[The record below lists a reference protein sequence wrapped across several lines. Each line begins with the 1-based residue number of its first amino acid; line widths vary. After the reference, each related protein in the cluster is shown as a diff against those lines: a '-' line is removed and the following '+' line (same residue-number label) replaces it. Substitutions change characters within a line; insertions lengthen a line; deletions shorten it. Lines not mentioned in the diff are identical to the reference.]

1 MAGGGTT
8 AITVTGSEQ
17 VIRNLNSLG
26 PEGQKII
33 QQAMQN
39 AANATAAT
47 AKQNAPYLTG
57 FLRSEIRVD
66 SVTATKAVIT
76 SHAEYSIYQK
86 DDFMGDAL
94 QSEAPK
100 FTAAMSKAY
109 STAWQTS
116 G

>member
-1 MAGGGTT
+1 
-8 AITVTGSEQ
+8 
-17 VIRNLNSLG
+17 
-26 PEGQKII
+26 
-33 QQAMQN
+33 MQN
-39 AANATAAT
+39 AANACAAT

-57 FLRSEIRVD
+57 FLRSNILID

-100 FTAAMSKAY
+100 FAQAMQKVY
-109 STAWQTS
+109 STAWQSS

>member
-1 MAGGGTT
+1 MAGTT

-17 VIRNLNSLG
+17 VIRNLNNLG
-26 PEGQKII
+26 PEGQKAIL
-33 QQAMQN
+33 QAMTN
-39 AANATAAT
+39 AANATAAV

-57 FLRSEIRVD
+57 YLRSQILVD
-66 SVTATKAVIT
+66 SVTATSATIT

-94 QSEAPK
+94 QSEGPK
-100 FTAAMSKAY
+100 FVQAMQKVY
-109 STAWQTS
+109 STAWQSS